1 MRDRESVL
9 IRTLK
14 QSGVTFG
21 IGDDGVEIGAYI
33 IANDAF
39 FEDVHFRFAWADLE
53 SLVEKC
59 FLVNLSDIYAMNA
72 IPQFALLTLCLPR
85 TFKEV
90 AKLARIIG
98 NCAKKYKIQI
108 IGGDTLV
115 GEKLHF
121 SLTLLGQRGRKNL
134 SRKGIKRG
142 DMLGYIT
149 PSSVLTLCQTQS
161 LGKNTRHLR
170 EALRFHKHTKIPKN
184 TRFAKPILYPKML
197 FALNPIAKAGMD
209 ISDGIFMELSR
220 LSANNRVGFR
230 LLRSRGEWLY
240 SPEEYQMLYAIE
252 KRNLKR
258 MQRVVA
264 KFRHQFVPFAVA
276 IRGKYSLNKKN
287 WHY

>member
-1 MRDRESVL
+1 MRDREKAF
-9 IRTLK
+9 IKALK
-14 QSGVTFG
+14 QSGATYG
-21 IGDDGVEIGAYI
+21 IGDDGVEIGTYI
-33 IANDAF
+33 VANDAF

-161 LGKNTRHLR
+161 LGKNTWHLR

-184 TRFAKPILYPKML
+184 TRFAKPLLCPKML
-197 FALNPIAKAGMD
+197 FALNLIARAGMD
-209 ISDGIFMELSR
+209 ISDGIFVELSR
-220 LSANNRVGFR
+220 LSTINRVGFR
-230 LLRSRGEWLY
+230 FLKRKGEWLY
-240 SPEEYQMLYAIE
+240 SPEEYQMLYAI
-252 KRNLKR
+252 KKQNLKK
-258 MQRVVA
+258 MQNTAHR
-264 KFRHQFVPFAVA
+264 FRHAFVPFAKAV
-276 IRGKYSLNKKN
+276 RGTYRQRRQN
-287 WHY
+287 WHH